1 MVIPELQRCGTSVCE
16 DGGSYLGSGRSDSRP
31 AVWQLETW
39 RHTGCTGRGPSER
52 RSPPGAW
59 PLHALKK
66 EPKRLWR
73 RQTRTEML
81 DKIKKERKERR
92 NKGGWVYLQAAFC
105 SFDPRQSTCGCFIKE
120 EKQNRIKRTRIMSRR
135 LHKTDSAAAS
145 GGFVIHVYHLDQ
157 LIHVPFI
164 YVQLNLCYY
173 SVITTQQLWIRLHV

>member
-1 MVIPELQRCGTSVCE
+1 MVDTGAPALWNVRLWGR
-16 DGGSYLGSGRSDSRP
+16 GGSYLGSGRSDSRP

-81 DKIKKERKERR
+81 DKIKKGRKERR
-92 NKGGWVYLQAAFC
+92 NKGGWVCLQAAFC
-105 SFDPRQSTCGCFIKE
+105 SFDPPDSQRSDVLLKRRNKIGSREQELCLGASV
-120 EKQNRIKRTRIMSRR
+120 KQTLLLPQVGLWFMFTIWTSWFMSRSY
-135 LHKTDSAAAS
+135 TC
-145 GGFVIHVYHLDQ
+145 
-157 LIHVPFI
+157 
-164 YVQLNLCYY
+164 N
-173 SVITTQQLWIRLHV
+173 